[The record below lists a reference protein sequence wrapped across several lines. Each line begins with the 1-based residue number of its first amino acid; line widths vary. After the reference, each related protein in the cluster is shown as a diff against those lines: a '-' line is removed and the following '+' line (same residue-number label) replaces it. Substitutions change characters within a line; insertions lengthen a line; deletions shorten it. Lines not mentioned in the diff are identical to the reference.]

1 MKKVVVFSTGG
12 TIAMKMVPGKGVVP
26 ACSGADL
33 VEAVPGLASVADIEV
48 REFSNIPSC
57 QMTPALMFSLAGQI
71 RETLRRTTWP
81 AVSSPTA
88 RTQSRK
94 RLISSTAS
102 CVRKSPS
109 R

>member
-48 REFSNIPSC
+48 RDFSNIPSC

-71 RETLRRTTWP
+71 RETLRRDDVAGCVVTHGTDT
-81 AVSSPTA
+81 VEET
-88 RTQSRK
+88 
-94 RLISSTAS
+94 S
-102 CVRKSPS
+102 CVRKNPL

>member
-1 MKKVVVFSTGG
+1 
-12 TIAMKMVPGKGVVP
+12 MKMVPGKGVVP

-48 REFSNIPSC
+48 RDFSNIPSC

-71 RETLRRTTWP
+71 RETCAGTTWQ
-81 AVSSPTA
+81 AVSSHTA

-94 RLISSTAS
+94 RRIFSTVS
-102 CVRKSPS
+102 CVRKNPL